1 MMPRRRRMAMNKYEK
16 EQQDCTESQTEIS
29 QECRDYFK
37 AKFETTGLT
46 SHQAQEATKFLG
58 KKEIE

>member
-1 MMPRRRRMAMNKYEK
+1 MKMNKYEK
-16 EQQDCTESQTEIS
+16 ELQDCTESQTEIS

-46 SHQAQEATKFLG
+46 AHQAQEATKFLG